1 MRLPPPE
8 TESEGPNLTPVI
20 DVVFLLL
27 IFFLVATRF
36 DQEERLVSLRL
47 AEIFEARPMVMGPD
61 ELIVNVSK
69 EGKYVVVDQ
78 TLSERRLVDLLHDLK
93 IKNPDSQ
100 SVQIRADREV
110 RFKYP
115 LTVIGICK
123 EEDLP
128 YSCTV
133 LKKRGH

>member
-8 TESEGPNLTPVI
+8 DQNEGPNLTPVI

-36 DQEERLVSLRL
+36 NQEERLVSINL
-47 AEIFEARPMVMGPD
+47 AEILKARPLAMGPK
-61 ELIVNVSK
+61 EVVVNVTK
-69 EGKYVVVDQ
+69 EGEYVVVDQ
-78 TLSERRLVDLLHDLK
+78 TVSERGLIDLLHQMA
-93 IKNPDSQ
+93 INNPGTQ
-100 SVQIRADREV
+100 SVQIRADQETK
-110 RFKYP
+110 FKYP

-123 EEDLP
+123 QEDLP

-133 LKKRGH
+133 LQQRP